1 MSSVCCVSSVGRP
14 FYARSVT
21 MPIWNQHACNGGRGR
36 HPWRTGPR
44 LCMLH
49 KTCYPAWCPPPT
61 LAHSPSVTPAEP
73 RSPTP
78 PSQSL
83 GAGCSSSSLSEV
95 CMAEQ
100 WAFYPHETWN
110 VSECSRLGPS
120 LLSEHA
126 LCPLFPPRERDR
138 DTESIGGCVNT
149 EGGECG
155 DSESWSAKKVFT
167 KRQVRKRGWAK
178 I

>member
-1 MSSVCCVSSVGRP
+1 MHATVGGVGIHGEQGLAFACCTKP
-14 FYARSVT
+14 AT
-21 MPIWNQHACNGGRGR
+21 QHGA
-36 HPWRTGPR
+36 
-44 LCMLH
+44 
-49 KTCYPAWCPPPT
+49 PPPP
-61 LAHSPSVTPAEP
+61 LPIHPLSPLQNPAVPPHPPSPSVLAAPLPAY
-73 RSPTP
+73 
-78 PSQSL
+78 QK
-83 GAGCSSSSLSEV
+83 V